1 MSGATTAIRS
11 GGQGLLLV
19 EGVLDFATVPALA
32 AEGERLLPASGRV
45 EIDLS
50 GVTAANSA
58 GLALLLE
65 WLEIARR
72 RNLGLRFRDLP
83 DPLVR
88 LARLTNLTNLLP
100 VSPAG
105 G

>member
-1 MSGATTAIRS
+1 MSGATAIRS
-11 GGQGLLLV
+11 GGPGVLLV
-19 EGVLDFATVPALA
+19 VGVLDFATVPALA
-32 AEGERLLPASGRV
+32 AEGERLLPVSGRV

-65 WLEIARR
+65 WLEIARQR
-72 RNLGLRFRDLP
+72 KLGLRFRALP